1 VGGLK
6 MKEIIKNIYIVS
18 NNDKNIECETLA
30 EAEETKEFLLEF
42 FKKDNFII
50 EQKQKIVYEIEKG
63 DKVYWGDNAA
73 RIDVITDIIKDIW
86 GDIRYKTKELN
97 GNRIGIAYKKD
108 LTLIMDIRRLENET
122 TKKYKS
128 IY

>member
-1 VGGLK
+1 

-30 EAEETKEFLLEF
+30 EAEETKEFLSEL

-50 EQKQKIVYEIEKG
+50 EQKQKTVYEIEKG
-63 DKVYWGDNAA
+63 DKVYWRDNAA

>member
-1 VGGLK
+1 

-50 EQKQKIVYEIEKG
+50 EQKQKTVYEIEKG
-63 DKVYWGDNAA
+63 DKVYWGDNVA

-108 LTLIMDIRRLENET
+108 LTLIMDNRR
-122 TKKYKS
+122 
-128 IY
+128 I

>member
-1 VGGLK
+1 

-50 EQKQKIVYEIEKG
+50 EQKQKTVYEIEKG

-108 LTLIMDIRRLENET
+108 LTLIMDNGRYYEKI
-122 TKKYKS
+122 
-128 IY
+128 

>member
-1 VGGLK
+1 

-50 EQKQKIVYEIEKG
+50 EQKQKTVYEIEKG